1 MCWAE
6 EILST
11 QSQPRG
17 SAESRR
23 GSGRKSNLKCA
34 QLDALR
40 CLSTPPGLLHHWP
53 DWTGLQGRAPSPT
66 RGYLGPA
73 PDPSSPRCSRSIEAT
88 SAAATAPSAQGP
100 GIAPQ
105 AAPQSPPPG
114 EDPPRGP
121 ARAYPPRRLPG
132 DSARGPAPVSAGA
145 ERGTRPC
152 TGAAPWRRGCTQPRT
167 APWG

>member
-1 MCWAE
+1 M
-6 EILST
+6 
-11 QSQPRG
+11 R
-17 SAESRR
+17 
-23 GSGRKSNLKCA
+23 
-34 QLDALR
+34 
-40 CLSTPPGLLHHWP
+40 PGVSLPHRTSYTTVTRP
-53 DWTGLQGRAPSPT
+53 DWTGLQGRASSPT

-105 AAPQSPPPG
+105 AAPQSPLPAGIPQ
-114 EDPPRGP
+114 RGQ

-132 DSARGPAPVSAGA
+132 DSARGPAPMSAGA

-152 TGAAPWRRGCTQPRT
+152 TGAAPRRRGCTQAPSCSLGLSCSRTRRGSSFTPRQT
-167 APWG
+167 FSSITLPAYSL